1 MRDGRQFRRRRRE
14 ILFSLLQSGIL
25 PLLRTPRWNEELP
38 ETQERLLHERRA
50 ELGRRLKKWL
60 EQQGATYVKFGQ
72 MLSTRR
78 DLLPEPVVQELEKL
92 QDEVLSEPFSD
103 VRATLEEEFGAPPE
117 TIFQSID
124 PQAIA
129 SASIAQAYRAQLRTG
144 ESVCVK
150 VQRHNIAAQIRLDLR
165 ILKNTVARFG
175 HFFRIS
181 RVIALD
187 EVVQAF
193 SEQMQAELDFRVE
206 AQNLETFASLHR
218 QDKYVRVPACYHAWT
233 TQRIMTMEY
242 IDAQPLKE
250 AAVTATTEERAEI
263 ARRILYSY
271 SNQVFRDGFFHG
283 DPHPGNLFVEP
294 EQHIVFVDFGII
306 GRLSKKNKYAILQ
319 LFLGIT
325 RDAPRIVLDAL
336 LQMGLLPGHADLRAF
351 EQDLQSLLDKYLYR
365 TLHEVQLSELTGEF
379 LRVLYRYE
387 IHVPGSLT
395 SLAKTFVIMEGVVEN
410 LGIAQNILEIA
421 EPIARKL
428 LRNFIS
434 RDYLTEFLLPAM
446 FDAYTLL
453 REIPGVALDGM
464 RKLRAAGYEPKVYL
478 QESAMVRKNRRNNT
492 HLVTLGL
499 TLLANGILFAAFFL
513 TWALSTRP
521 SVLFWARLGAIL
533 SGFFEVFG
541 AVLLLFRWRSSK

>member
-1 MRDGRQFRRRRRE
+1 MRNGRQFRRRRRE
-14 ILFSLLQSGIL
+14 ILFSLLRSGIL
-25 PLLRTPRWNEELP
+25 PLLRTPRWHEELP
-38 ETQERLLHERRA
+38 ETQEHLLYERRA

-78 DLLPEPVVQELEKL
+78 DLLSEPVVHELEKL

-103 VRATLEEEFGAPPE
+103 VQLTLEEEFGKNLDTVFE
-117 TIFQSID
+117 SID
-124 PQAIA
+124 STAIA
-129 SASIAQAYRAQLRTG
+129 SASIAQAYRARLRTG
-144 ESVCVK
+144 EDVCIK
-150 VQRHNIAAQIRLDLR
+150 VQRRNIASQIHLDLR
-165 ILKNTVARFG
+165 ILKTTVERFG
-175 HFFRIS
+175 RFFRIS

-206 AQNLETFASLHR
+206 AQNLETFATLHR
-218 QDKYVRVPACYHAWT
+218 KDKYVRVPVCFHMWT
-233 TQRIMTMEY
+233 TQRVMTMEY

-250 AAVTATTEERAEI
+250 AAAESTPEQRAEI

-283 DPHPGNLFVEP
+283 DPHPGNLFIEP

-351 EQDLQSLLDKYLYR
+351 EQDLQGLLDKYLYR
-365 TLHEVQLSELTGEF
+365 TLHEVKLAELTGEF
-379 LRVLYRYE
+379 LRVLYRYQ

-410 LGIAQNILEIA
+410 LGIEQNILEIA

-446 FDAYTLL
+446 FDTYTLL
-453 REIPGVALDGM
+453 REAPGVALDGL
-464 RKLRAAGYEPKVYL
+464 RKLRAAGYEPKLCL
-478 QESAMVRKNRRNNT
+478 QESETMQRSRRS
-492 HLVTLGL
+492 HSGRVTLGL
-499 TLLANGILFAAFFL
+499 ALLTNGILFATFFL
-513 TWALSTRP
+513 TWGFCTRP
-521 SVLFWARLGAIL
+521 PVLFWARLGAIV
-533 SGFFEVFG
+533 SGVFEVLGMILF
-541 AVLLLFRWRSSK
+541 LFRRRSSK